1 MEQRALASDSKYCTG
16 PESEKMTAYP
26 RVFFLAACSWAV
38 PVANLCP
45 SFCSHWERAARMCGP
60 ADVCDT
66 HKVRL
71 FSLEPTLP
79 ARPAHYT
86 HVVGRLH
93 VRHGPTRLAHV
104 DRADRVYEAASGSSR
119 CSLDI
124 YNCSQPRAE
133 GRHGFLTCHYFTL
146 RPYSCTCVCAF
157 RVSRARLECLSW

>member
-1 MEQRALASDSKYCTG
+1 MLRCWTAAALVCALWPAAHDNKSKMGAATFA
-16 PESEKMTAYP
+16 MN
-26 RVFFLAACSWAV
+26 FFLAACSWAV
-38 PVANLCP
+38 PVANVLPQLLQPLGAC
-45 SFCSHWERAARMCGP
+45 RRMCGP

-79 ARPAHYT
+79 ARPAHDT

-93 VRHGPTRLAHV
+93 VRHSPTRLAHV

-124 YNCSQPRAE
+124 YHGSQPRAE
-133 GRHGFLTCHYFTL
+133 RRHGFLMCHL
-146 RPYSCTCVCAF
+146 RYAHIVVHAFARSVCH
-157 RVSRARLECLSW
+157 ARG

>member
-1 MEQRALASDSKYCTG
+1 MLRCWTAAALVCGQPHTTTS
-16 PESEKMTAYP
+16 P
-26 RVFFLAACSWAV
+26 RWARRLSRCFFFSLLAVGLCRWVVLLAQLLQPLGAC
-38 PVANLCP
+38 
-45 SFCSHWERAARMCGP
+45 RRMCGP

-133 GRHGFLTCHYFTL
+133 GRHGFLTCHL
-146 RPYSCTCVCAF
+146 RYARIVVHVFARSVCH
-157 RVSRARLECLSW
+157 ARG